1 MNTRGITLGLD
12 DGMTQ
17 RFRASTD
24 READLEVRDLVKEY
38 DAFRALDH
46 VDLTVRKGELISL
59 LGPSGCGKTT
69 LLRSIAGLVDP
80 SQGSIRIKGKEILGI
95 APHQRN
101 VGFVFQSYALFPH
114 MNVRDNVGFGLK
126 MRGEKRSQ
134 IGPAVDRA
142 LETVKMHHLSHRYPG
157 ELSGG
162 QQQRI
167 AIARSIVLNPT
178 LLLLD
183 EPFAA
188 LDRAL
193 RDHMQM
199 EVKALQRR
207 LGITTL
213 FVTHDQDE
221 ALRISD
227 RIAVMNA
234 GRIEQIDSPIGLYQN
249 PRTAF
254 VLNFIGKSNVFSGK
268 ILQVGE
274 STTTIDL
281 GGHVIEIPAP
291 ANAKLVSGDSAMVSV
306 RPERI
311 NANSSPPRAGE
322 MGIPARVSDAVF
334 LGGMMELYLRSGI
347 SEQPI
352 VISRQGDDPSSV
364 QEGSEM
370 WLSWQPGDVITFP
383 AATLGAK

>member
-1 MNTRGITLGLD
+1 MPGPEDAMKHQFQGSAD
-12 DGMTQ
+12 V
-17 RFRASTD
+17 
-24 READLEVRDLVKEY
+24 EVDLEVRDLSKEY
-38 DAFRALDH
+38 DGFRALDQ
-46 VDLTVRKGELISL
+46 VDLTVCKGELISL

-80 SQGSIRIKGKEILGI
+80 SQGAIRIKGKEILGI

-114 MNVRDNVGFGLK
+114 MTVRENVGFGLK
-126 MRGEKRSQ
+126 MRGDKRAHT
-134 IGPAVDRA
+134 GPAVDRS
-142 LETVKMHHLSHRYPG
+142 LETVKMQHLAHRYPG

-234 GRIEQIDSPIGLYQN
+234 GRIEQIDTPIGLYKN
-249 PRTAF
+249 PRTPF
-254 VLNFIGKSNVFSGK
+254 VLNFIGKSNVFSGRV
-268 ILQVGE
+268 LQATEGGA
-274 STTTIDL
+274 TIDL
-281 GGHVIEIPAP
+281 GGHVIEVPLPAG
-291 ANAKLVSGDSAMVSV
+291 AGLVTGSKAMISV

-311 NANSSPPRAGE
+311 VAESAAPREGE
-322 MGIPARVSDAVF
+322 MGIPALVRDAVF
-334 LGGMMELYLRSGI
+334 LGGSLELHLRSAI

-352 VISRQGDDPSSV
+352 VISRQGGDPSGI
-364 QEGSEM
+364 QEGSEV
-370 WLSWQPGDVITFP
+370 WLSWQQGDVLTFP
-383 AATLGAK
+383 ASASPGAEL

>member
-1 MNTRGITLGLD
+1 MSLPGPDDAMKRQSRTSD
-12 DGMTQ
+12 DG
-17 RFRASTD
+17 
-24 READLEVRDLVKEY
+24 EVDLEVRELSKDY
-38 DAFRALDH
+38 DGFRALDH

-80 SQGSIRIKGKEILGI
+80 SQGSIRIKGKEILGV

-114 MNVRDNVGFGLK
+114 MTVRDNVGFGLK
-126 MRGEKRSQ
+126 MRGEKRAQ
-134 IGPAVDRA
+134 TAAAIDRA
-142 LETVKMHHLSHRYPG
+142 LETVKMQHLAHRYPG

-167 AIARSIVLNPT
+167 AIARSLVLNPT

-234 GRIEQIDSPIGLYQN
+234 GRIEQIDSPVGLYRN
-249 PRTAF
+249 PRTPF

-268 ILQVGE
+268 VVDAGE
-274 STTTIDL
+274 GGATIDL
-281 GGHVIEIPAP
+281 GGHVTKIPSP
-291 ANAKLVSGDSAMVSV
+291 AHAKLASGDSAMISV

-311 NANSSPPRAGE
+311 VAGSAPPRPGE
-322 MGIPARVSDAVF
+322 MGIPARVTDAVF
-334 LGGMMELYLRSGI
+334 LGGSMELHLRSAI

-352 VISRQGDDPSSV
+352 VISRQGGDPSGL
-364 QEGSEM
+364 QEGSEV
-370 WLSWQPGDVITFP
+370 WLSWQQNDVLTFP
-383 AATLGAK
+383 ASSLPGSEP

>member
-1 MNTRGITLGLD
+1 MPWPD
-12 DGMTQ
+12 DAMKQQSQPPADG
-17 RFRASTD
+17 
-24 READLEVRDLVKEY
+24 EVDLEVRDVSKDY
-38 DAFRALDH
+38 DGFRALDH

-80 SQGSIRIKGKEILGI
+80 SQGSIRIKGKENVGV
-95 APHQRN
+95 APHLRN

-114 MNVRDNVGFGLK
+114 MTVRDNVGFGLK
-126 MRGEKRSQ
+126 MRGEKRAQ
-134 IGPAVDRA
+134 IDPAIDRA
-142 LETVKMHHLSHRYPG
+142 LETVKMHHLAHRYPG

-167 AIARSIVLNPT
+167 AIARSLVLNPT

-234 GRIEQIDSPIGLYQN
+234 GKIEQIDSPVGLYRN
-249 PRTAF
+249 PRTPF

-268 ILQVGE
+268 VLQAGE
-274 STTTIDL
+274 GGATIDL
-281 GGHVIEIPAP
+281 GGHVTKIPSP
-291 ANAKLVSGDSAMVSV
+291 ANARLASGDSAMISV

-311 NANSSPPRAGE
+311 AADSAPPRAGE
-322 MGIPARVSDAVF
+322 MGIPARVTDAVF
-334 LGGMMELYLRSGI
+334 LGGSMELHLRSAI

-352 VISRQGDDPSSV
+352 VISRQSGDPSGLH
-364 QEGSEM
+364 EGSEV
-370 WLSWQPGDVITFP
+370 WLSWQPSDVLTFP
-383 AATLGAK
+383 ASSSPGAEP